1 MEPWKS
7 QAAKKLQRQS
17 KNWERIFSNHMS
29 GIYKELLKLNNKNI
43 NDPIKMGKASEETF
57 LQKDIN
63 GY

>member
-7 QAAKKLQRQS
+7 QAAKKLQIQS

-57 LQKDIN
+57 LQKDTN
-63 GY
+63 G

>member
-1 MEPWKS
+1 
-7 QAAKKLQRQS
+7 
-17 KNWERIFSNHMS
+17 MS

>member
-43 NDPIKMGKASEETF
+43 NDPIKMGKAYEDTF

>member
-7 QAAKKLQRQS
+7 QAAKKLQIQS
-17 KNWERIFSNHMS
+17 KNWERIFSNHKS

-57 LQKDIN
+57 LQKDTN
-63 GY
+63 G